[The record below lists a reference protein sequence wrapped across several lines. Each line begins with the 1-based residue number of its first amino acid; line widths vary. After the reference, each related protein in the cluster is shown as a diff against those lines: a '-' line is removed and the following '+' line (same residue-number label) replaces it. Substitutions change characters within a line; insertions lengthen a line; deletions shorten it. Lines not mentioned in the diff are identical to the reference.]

1 VAELE
6 RDKQQLEQQL
16 KQAEIIIEV
25 QKKVSE
31 LLGIS
36 LQSSDRGEPR

>member
-1 VAELE
+1 VAHLQREVE
-6 RDKQQLEQQL
+6 RLQNRL
-16 KQAEIIIEV
+16 KQAETIIEV

-36 LQSSDRGEPR
+36 LNETGGKN